1 MERIVNKPIAGTFGW
16 LHMGGVTVDLPE
28 KPQQRRYD
36 LPAGETRTVVLE
48 ENAAFARIEIELAEN
63 ACLHF
68 IQAGGAEKERACT
81 DIHVRA
87 ADNAQFHWYRLVL
100 DQRETYDNC
109 SVSLEGKGSSF
120 TADIGYDL
128 NGNDR
133 YDVNCE
139 AIHLGKCTK
148 SRIAS
153 SGVLTDRASKLLRG
167 TIDFRTGCTG
177 SVGSESED
185 VLLLSE
191 TVRNQSVPVI
201 LCSEEDVVG
210 DHGASIGRPDE
221 NLLYYMESRGIRED
235 EALKMLAEARIE
247 SVISRIP
254 DEEIRDRIR
263 TAIYKA
269 HPAVRG

>member
-1 MERIVNKPIAGTFGW
+1 M
-16 LHMGGVTVDLPE
+16 
-28 KPQQRRYD
+28 
-36 LPAGETRTVVLE
+36 
-48 ENAAFARIEIELAEN
+48 
-63 ACLHF
+63 
-68 IQAGGAEKERACT
+68 
-81 DIHVRA
+81 
-87 ADNAQFHWYRLVL
+87 
-100 DQRETYDNC
+100 
-109 SVSLEGKGSSF
+109 
-120 TADIGYDL
+120 
-128 NGNDR
+128 
-133 YDVNCE
+133 NCE

-263 TAIYKA
+263 IAIYKV
-269 HPAVRG
+269 HPTVQE

>member
-16 LHMGGVTVDLPE
+16 LHMGGTAVDLPE
-28 KPQQRRYD
+28 RPQQTRYD
-36 LPAGETRTVVLE
+36 LPAGETRTVVME
-48 ENAAFARIEIELAEN
+48 ENAAFARIDIELAEN

-68 IQAGGAEKERACT
+68 IQTGGAKERTCA
-81 DIHVRA
+81 DIHVRL

-109 SVSLEGKGSSF
+109 SVRMEGNGSSF

-128 NGNDR
+128 NGYEK

-139 AIHLGKCTK
+139 AIHLGRRTE

-153 SGVLTDRASKLLRG
+153 SGVLKDRAAKLLRG
-167 TIDFRTGCTG
+167 TIDFRNGCTG
-177 SVGSESED
+177 SVGSESEE

-191 TVRNQSVPVI
+191 TVRNQSIPVI
-201 LCSEEDVVG
+201 LCAEEDVVG

-221 NLLYYMESRGIRED
+221 NLLYYMESRGIREE
-235 EALKMLAEARIE
+235 EALKMLAKAQIE
-247 SVISRIP
+247 SVIGRIP

-263 TAIYKA
+263 ERYL
-269 HPAVRG
+269 